1 MLTTSSD
8 QSWPMTNA
16 NQGSMASS
24 GSYQRPR
31 SQISNPRPIMSNCKE
46 TQQTSANSRHSS
58 KALNS
63 NSKPSSK
70 APNSSSKPSSKA
82 LNSSSSR
89 PPSRAQCDQA
99 PCDMWTVISLWS
111 RKINHNVFVDMT
123 LSIYCRNTPLC
134 KHLIAVLITSWYQK
148 HKNSD
153 CHIYPRPQNTK
164 ISSCFGTIW
173 QLLMP
178 FCQTLLFSLCF
189 RPRLFCRASLH
200 GNEPSRHPWLASR
213 RPLKGF
219 SSEFFWNLD

>member
-1 MLTTSSD
+1 
-8 QSWPMTNA
+8 
-16 NQGSMASS
+16 MASS

-46 TQQTSANSRHSS
+46 TQQTSANSRHSSKALNSNSRSSS

-173 QLLMP
+173 QLLML
-178 FCQTLLFSLCF
+178 FCQTLLFSPWFWPAIVLHSF
-189 RPRLFCRASLH
+189 ITWQWTFQTSLI
-200 GNEPSRHPWLASR
+200 GLSSAVEVF
-213 RPLKGF
+213 F

>member
-1 MLTTSSD
+1 MKYYSSSPNQKLWDWCWVIYKFLTIADQML
-8 QSWPMTNA
+8 TNA

-46 TQQTSANSRHSS
+46 TQQTSANSRHSSNALNSSSRHSS

-99 PCDMWTVISLWS
+99 SCDMWTVISLWS

-134 KHLIAVLITSWYQK
+134 KHLIAVLITSWYQT
-148 HKNSD
+148 
-153 CHIYPRPQNTK
+153 Q
-164 ISSCFGTIW
+164 
-173 QLLMP
+173 
-178 FCQTLLFSLCF
+178 
-189 RPRLFCRASLH
+189 
-200 GNEPSRHPWLASR
+200 WLS
-213 RPLKGF
+213 
-219 SSEFFWNLD
+219 

>member
-1 MLTTSSD
+1 MLTNVD
-8 QSWPMTNA
+8 QMLTNDNQCWPMLTIADQMLTNA

-46 TQQTSANSRHSS
+46 TQQTSANSRHSSNALNSSSRHSS

-99 PCDMWTVISLWS
+99 SCDMWTVISLWS
-111 RKINHNVFVDMT
+111 RKINHILKSRYYYPKN
-123 LSIYCRNTPLC
+123 RN
-134 KHLIAVLITSWYQK
+134 HDNRV
-148 HKNSD
+148 
-153 CHIYPRPQNTK
+153 
-164 ISSCFGTIW
+164 
-173 QLLMP
+173 
-178 FCQTLLFSLCF
+178 
-189 RPRLFCRASLH
+189 
-200 GNEPSRHPWLASR
+200 
-213 RPLKGF
+213 
-219 SSEFFWNLD
+219 

>member
-1 MLTTSSD
+1 MGNVIHCQCPLSSWALSYLFPLYSRWPMLTNVD
-8 QSWPMTNA
+8 QCWPMLTSADQMLTNA
-16 NQGSMASS
+16 DKCRPNANQCWPMLTSVNQGSMASS

-99 PCDMWTVISLWS
+99 SCDMWTVISLWS

-134 KHLIAVLITSWYQK
+134 KQYVIT
-148 HKNSD
+148 
-153 CHIYPRPQNTK
+153 
-164 ISSCFGTIW
+164 
-173 QLLMP
+173 
-178 FCQTLLFSLCF
+178 
-189 RPRLFCRASLH
+189 
-200 GNEPSRHPWLASR
+200 
-213 RPLKGF
+213 
-219 SSEFFWNLD
+219 